1 MLTIS
6 YQNNIAPYSQV
17 PKVNYRNVSF
27 SGIKLRP
34 AKLSGLTPEAQV
46 RLDKFNK
53 EYAFIREKKAQLAV
67 KRGADVVGGTVGLVL
82 SSPVLLAAS
91 LAIKLE
97 SKGPI
102 LFRQPR
108 VGKDGNLFTIYK
120 LRTMAHNHVSIN
132 NPRKNGDIW
141 VQNPSDPRITK
152 VGQFLR
158 KYSIDELPQFI
169 NIIKGDMSLVGPRPC
184 PLSFEKN
191 YEKFDP
197 DFVRRYTVK
206 PGAQLKYP
214 FLKDEDVHLK
224 VKAEKKYLDNWSLLE
239 DAKQIC
245 HTIKQVLT
253 GRNY

>member
-1 MLTIS
+1 MLTITTPNYIS
-6 YQNNIAPYSQV
+6 PYSQA
-17 PKVNYRNVSF
+17 PKVNYKSVSF
-27 SGIKLRP
+27 SGARFRRP
-34 AKLSGLTPEAQV
+34 KLSGLTPEAQI

-53 EYAFIREKKAQLAV
+53 EYAFIREKKVQLAV
-67 KRGADVVGGTVGLVL
+67 KRSTDVVGGTVGMVL

-91 LAIKLE
+91 IAIKLE

-108 VGKDGNLFTIYK
+108 VGKDGKLFTIYK
-120 LRTMAHNHVSIN
+120 LRTMAHPDVHIN
-132 NPRKNGDIW
+132 NPRKDGDIW
-141 VQNPSDPRITK
+141 VQNPTDPRITK

-191 YEKFDP
+191 YEKLDP
-197 DFVRRYTVK
+197 NFVRRYTVK

-245 HTIKQVLT
+245 HTLKQILT
-253 GRNY
+253 GKNY